1 MREGI
6 DGSIDWERDHNM
18 TVRERHQVGRVLRAS
33 TTGFDC
39 GTRGSKIDE
48 LHNFGAFVKVPI
60 SDGDQAYAI
69 GLIYAI
75 RIDDDP
81 LARELVMA
89 SYVDN
94 NALLDQ
100 RENRMVPVEICV
112 INIGYMYGRQMIHS
126 LPPRPPMS
134 LCEVDLC
141 EPEEVYDFTQR
152 MDFFRLVLGA
162 KEVPSDELMAAALR
176 YASWAYPEGERY
188 DFLVRC
194 GRNLAGLL
202 SHDLKRL
209 AHILELIKP

>member
-1 MREGI
+1 MVVAQR
-6 DGSIDWERDHNM
+6 NM
-18 TVRERHQVGRVLRAS
+18 VGRVLRAS

-48 LHNFGAFVKVPI
+48 LHTFGAFVKVPI
-60 SDGDQAYAI
+60 SEDERAHAI

-112 INIGYMYGRQMIHS
+112 INIGYKVEDVMVHS
-126 LPPRPPMS
+126 IPPRPPMS

-141 EPEEVYDFTQR
+141 TLDEVYHFTQR

-162 KEVPSDELMAAALR
+162 KEVPADELLAAALR
-176 YASWAYPEGERY
+176 YASWAYPEGRDRY
-188 DFLVRC
+188 AFLVQS
-194 GRNLAGLL
+194 GRKLAGLL

-209 AHILELIKP
+209 AHVLELIKPDPRFSA

>member
-1 MREGI
+1 MT
-6 DGSIDWERDHNM
+6 
-18 TVRERHQVGRVLRAS
+18 TVRERSIVGRVLRAS

-48 LHNFGAFVKVPI
+48 LHTFGAFVKVPI
-60 SDGDQAYAI
+60 SDGDTAYAI

-94 NALLDQ
+94 NALMDQ

-112 INIGYMYGRQMIHS
+112 INIGYMVNNQMIHS

-134 LCEVDLC
+134 LCEVELC
-141 EPEEVYDFTQR
+141 GSDEVYEFTHG
-152 MDFFRLVLGA
+152 MEFFRLVLGA

-176 YASWAYPEGERY
+176 YASWAYPDEERY
-188 DFLVRC
+188 QFLVRC

-209 AHILELIKP
+209 SHVLELIKP

>member
-1 MREGI
+1 MVVAQQ
-6 DGSIDWERDHNM
+6 SI
-18 TVRERHQVGRVLRAS
+18 VGRVLRAS

-48 LHNFGAFVKVPI
+48 MHTFGAFVKVPI
-60 SDGDQAYAI
+60 TEDERACAI

-89 SYVDN
+89 SYIDN

-112 INIGYMYGRQMIHS
+112 INVGYMVEGAMLHS
-126 LPPRPPMS
+126 IPPRPPMS
-134 LCEVDLC
+134 LCEVSLC
-141 EPEEVYDFTQR
+141 SSQEVYDFTRR
-152 MDFFRLVLGA
+152 MDYFRLVLGA
-162 KEVPSDELMAAALR
+162 KEVPSDELLAAALR
-176 YASWAYPEGERY
+176 YASFAYPENERY
-188 DFLVRC
+188 QFLVRC

-209 AHILELIKP
+209 AHVIELIKPQSEHNF

>member
-1 MREGI
+1 M
-6 DGSIDWERDHNM
+6 M
-18 TVRERHQVGRVLRAS
+18 TATQQHIVGRVLRAS

-48 LHNFGAFVKVPI
+48 LHNFGAFVKVAI
-60 SDGDQAYAI
+60 SEDDLAHAV

-100 RENRMVPVEICV
+100 RENRMVPVEIGV
-112 INIGYMYGRQMIHS
+112 INIGYMYGEQMIHS

-134 LCEVDLC
+134 LSEVELC
-141 EPEEVYDFTQR
+141 TSDEVYAFTQR
-152 MDFFRLVLGA
+152 FDFFRLVLGA
-162 KEVPSDELMAAALR
+162 KEVPADELIAAALR
-176 YASWAYPEGERY
+176 YASWAYPEEERY
-188 DFLVRC
+188 QFLVRC
-194 GRNLAGLL
+194 GRKLAGLL

-209 AHILELIKP
+209 AHVLELIKPEHS

>member
-1 MREGI
+1 MVMER
-6 DGSIDWERDHNM
+6 SI
-18 TVRERHQVGRVLRAS
+18 VGRVLRAS

-48 LHNFGAFVKVPI
+48 LHTFGAFVKVPI
-60 SDGDQAYAI
+60 SDGDSTYAV

-112 INIGYMYGRQMIHS
+112 INIGYMADRRMIHS

-141 EPEEVYDFTQR
+141 NQDEVYQFTQR

-176 YASWAYPEGERY
+176 YASWAYPENERY
-188 DFLVRC
+188 QFLVRC
-194 GRNLAGLL
+194 GRTLAGLL

-209 AHILELIKP
+209 AHLLELIKPA

>member
-1 MREGI
+1 MVVAQQ
-6 DGSIDWERDHNM
+6 SI
-18 TVRERHQVGRVLRAS
+18 VGRVLRAS

-48 LHNFGAFVKVPI
+48 MHTFGAFVKVPI
-60 SDGDQAYAI
+60 TEDERACAI

-89 SYVDN
+89 SYIDN

-112 INIGYMYGRQMIHS
+112 INVGYMVEGAMVHS
-126 LPPRPPMS
+126 IPPRPPMS
-134 LCEVDLC
+134 LCEVNLC
-141 EPEEVYDFTQR
+141 SSQEVYDFTRR
-152 MDFFRLVLGA
+152 MDYFRLVLSA

-176 YASWAYPEGERY
+176 YASFAYPANERY

-194 GRNLAGLL
+194 GRTLAGLL

-209 AHILELIKP
+209 AHVLELIKPEHTL

>member
-1 MREGI
+1 
-6 DGSIDWERDHNM
+6 M
-18 TVRERHQVGRVLRAS
+18 TVRTQNSVGRVLRAS

-48 LHNFGAFVKVPI
+48 LHTFGAFVKVPI
-60 SDGDQAYAI
+60 ADGDTAYAI

-112 INIGYMYGRQMIHS
+112 INVGYMLHGQMVHS
-126 LPPRPPMS
+126 IPPRPPMS

-141 EPEEVYDFTQR
+141 AQEEVYDFTQR
-152 MDFFRLVLGA
+152 TDFFRLVLSA
-162 KEVPSDELMAAALR
+162 KEVPSDELLAAALK
-176 YASWAYPEGERY
+176 YASWAYPDDQRY
-188 DFLVRC
+188 AFLVRC
-194 GRNLAGLL
+194 GRTLAGLL

>member
-1 MREGI
+1 MVVAQQ
-6 DGSIDWERDHNM
+6 SI
-18 TVRERHQVGRVLRAS
+18 VGRVLRAS

-48 LHNFGAFVKVPI
+48 MHTFGAFVKVPI
-60 SDGDQAYAI
+60 TEDERACAI

-89 SYVDN
+89 SYIDN

-112 INIGYMYGRQMIHS
+112 INVGYMVEGAMVHS

-134 LCEVDLC
+134 LCEVSLC
-141 EPEEVYDFTQR
+141 SSQEVYDFTRR
-152 MDFFRLVLGA
+152 MDYFRLVLGA

-176 YASWAYPEGERY
+176 YASFAYPENERY
-188 DFLVRC
+188 AFLVRC

-209 AHILELIKP
+209 AHVLELIKPQSEHNF

>member
-1 MREGI
+1 MVVAQQNI
-6 DGSIDWERDHNM
+6 
-18 TVRERHQVGRVLRAS
+18 VGRVLRAS

-48 LHNFGAFVKVPI
+48 MHTFGAFVKVPI
-60 SDGDQAYAI
+60 TEDERACAI

-89 SYVDN
+89 SYIDN

-112 INIGYMYGRQMIHS
+112 INVGYMVEGAMVHS
-126 LPPRPPMS
+126 IPPRPPMS
-134 LCEVDLC
+134 LCEVSLC
-141 EPEEVYDFTQR
+141 SSQEVYDFTRR
-152 MDFFRLVLGA
+152 MDYFRLVLGA

-176 YASWAYPEGERY
+176 YASFAYPENERY
-188 DFLVRC
+188 AFLVRC

-209 AHILELIKP
+209 AHVLELIKPL

>member
-1 MREGI
+1 MAIAQR
-6 DGSIDWERDHNM
+6 SL
-18 TVRERHQVGRVLRAS
+18 VGRVLRAS

-48 LHNFGAFVKVPI
+48 MHTFGAFVRVPI
-60 SDGDQAYAI
+60 TDGTSAYAI

-112 INIGYMYGRQMIHS
+112 INIGYVINGEMIHS
-126 LPPRPPMS
+126 IPPRPPMS
-134 LCEVDLC
+134 LCEVELC
-141 EPEEVYDFTQR
+141 DADEVYQFTR
-152 MDFFRLVLGA
+152 RTEFFRLVLGA

-176 YASWAYPEGERY
+176 YASWAYPDNERY
-188 DFLVRC
+188 AFLVRC
-194 GRNLAGLL
+194 GRTLAGLL

-209 AHILELIKP
+209 AHVLELIKPEPRFSRS

>member
-1 MREGI
+1 M
-6 DGSIDWERDHNM
+6 M
-18 TVRERHQVGRVLRAS
+18 TVRERSIVGRVLRAS

-48 LHNFGAFVKVPI
+48 LHTFGAFVKVPI
-60 SDGDQAYAI
+60 SDGDSAYAI

-94 NALLDQ
+94 NALMDQ

-112 INIGYMYGRQMIHS
+112 INIGYMYGGQMIHS

-134 LCEVDLC
+134 LCEVELC
-141 EPEEVYDFTQR
+141 DSQEVYDFTHR
-152 MDFFRLVLGA
+152 MEFFRLVLGA

-176 YASWAYPEGERY
+176 YASWSYPDDERY
-188 DFLVRC
+188 QFLVRC

-209 AHILELIKP
+209 AHVLELIKP